1 MEDIMSKYIVGFLS
15 LFLVLFL
22 NCKDVLVY
30 YPIPLTFKVEI
41 SGIQTDG
48 GSYSGSGSLSAT
60 EIYDNNIKQQLSD
73 AGLSTEDIENV
84 ELEGVAFTISKPTDQ
99 SAILD
104 TAAIRIGYNGRGP
117 DMLLNMANV
126 NFGQVLNKPQA
137 LDLSP
142 GGVDLL
148 TQALKNIVLSGGL
161 GGDVLVKVS
170 GSLTSGEVTFDLL
183 IEMTVTTVVKKK
195 QQVFEPF

>member
-1 MEDIMSKYIVGFLS
+1 
-15 LFLVLFL
+15 
-22 NCKDVLVY
+22 
-30 YPIPLTFKVEI
+30 
-41 SGIQTDG
+41 
-48 GSYSGSGSLSAT
+48 
-60 EIYDNNIKQQLSD
+60 
-73 AGLSTEDIENV
+73 
-84 ELEGVAFTISKPTDQ
+84 
-99 SAILD
+99 
-104 TAAIRIGYNGRGP
+104 
-117 DMLLNMANV
+117 MLLNMANV